1 VKLEQVIELD
11 DGSIEFKGE
20 LSPAEVKLVVEVGM
34 NFLVRSGAF
43 NALQTKAIK
52 ESLN

>member
-1 VKLEQVIELD
+1 MKVEQVIELP

-20 LSPAEVKLVVEVGM
+20 LTPAEAKLVVEVGM

-43 NALQTKAIK
+43 NALQAQATK